1 MRLLIGLVLA
11 LITPFILLTIFHLCI
26 IFGAHEGV
34 AVFLT
39 VVSVVIAFAAL
50 SIDTEGFEKESSV
63 MKLIN
68 KWAAK

>member
-11 LITPFILLTIFHLCI
+11 LITPFILLAVYHLCMV
-26 IFGAHEGV
+26 FGAIEGI
-34 AVFLT
+34 AGFLT
-39 VVSVVIAFAAL
+39 VVSAVIAFFAFM
-50 SIDTEGFEKESSV
+50 IDTDWFDKESSV